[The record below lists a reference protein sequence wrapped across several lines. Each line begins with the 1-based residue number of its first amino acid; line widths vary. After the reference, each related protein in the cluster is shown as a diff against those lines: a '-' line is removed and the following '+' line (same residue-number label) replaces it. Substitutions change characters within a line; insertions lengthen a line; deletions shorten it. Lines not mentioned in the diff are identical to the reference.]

1 MQSGQTGGSSWGGPN
16 ARSSLAPDKP
26 RIPSPRSAPLSVL
39 AAAIGVMQQRIRF
52 ASTPDR
58 HHQGIGDEL
67 GRHLCAHRPA
77 NDASGEQIDHR
88 SDVKPAFRRPQVGEV
103 CDPFAI
109 GRRRHEGAV
118 EHVGSDGGDLPL
130 TQIGRQSTPART
142 GFESLQSH
150 QSLDPMQA
158 ACNAFRKEIVPD
170 PPGSVRPIAADEARA
185 NLGAELFIAA
195 VASAARSL
203 QPGVQ
208 SAARDT
214 ESPSHPTHGPD
225 PPVLRNERKLHVDSF
240 AK

>member
-1 MQSGQTGGSSWGGPN
+1 MVSEQPLEL
-16 ARSSLAPDKP
+16 LAG
-26 RIPSPRSAPLSVL
+26 VL

-67 GRHLCAHRPA
+67 GCHLCAHRPTD
-77 NDASGEQIDHR
+77 DASREQIDHR
-88 SDVKPAFRRPQVGEV
+88 SDVEPTFRRPHVGEV
-103 CDPFAI
+103 CNPFAI

-130 TQIGRQSTPART
+130 TQIGRQSTSART
-142 GFESLQSH
+142 GFETLQSH
-150 QSLDPMQA
+150 QSFNPMQA
-158 ACNAFRKEIVPD
+158 AWNAFLEEIVPD
-170 PPGSVRPIAADEARA
+170 TPGSVGPITADEARP

-195 VASAARSL
+195 VASAAWSP
-203 QPGVQ
+203 QPSVK

-214 ESPSHPTHGPD
+214 ERPAHPIHGPD
-225 PPVLRNERKLHVDSF
+225 PPVLRNECKLHVDSF